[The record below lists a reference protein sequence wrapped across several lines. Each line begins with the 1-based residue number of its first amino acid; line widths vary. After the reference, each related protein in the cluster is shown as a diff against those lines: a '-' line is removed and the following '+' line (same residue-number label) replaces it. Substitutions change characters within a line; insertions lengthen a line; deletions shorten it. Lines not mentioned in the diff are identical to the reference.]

1 MRSLIGRFLCAWL
14 CAVALG
20 GRATAQPTNAPRE
33 TAADAASRALLDAL
47 EERQMPD
54 VTLTVLARIEAD
66 PDASQ
71 ELKREAAFRRA
82 GALVGTS
89 RLEADS
95 GKRAKILDEAQASLD
110 AFLTSGT
117 PTDRQA
123 IAAYNQKGSLLV
135 ERGRVKADQATRPG
149 ADAATLRA
157 EAVKFFDAAIAS
169 LAGKAKPDAT
179 SQAVTNAEDAV
190 LKVLRELDAKINAL
204 KPAEKQ
210 ESDAADGK
218 GKDAAKDDDK
228 SKDAKEKERK
238 EKLRQAKP
246 IRLTAAQQRQL
257 EALEEER
264 EALRAKL
271 IQTRLTAAAAVFEKA
286 KAYPENSKERTET
299 LAASAALFK
308 AIADKYPSKGGGL
321 FARYYEGRNYAMLGQ
336 WQRAI
341 DAVALLTELD
351 QRVPLAIRL
360 RSMSANTLLQS
371 LLGEMDELGKLPADK
386 LNQRYAQEFP
396 NGKAADAAAKVAA
409 LRAKRLEKLDES
421 LRRFALEDVSRLPGA
436 RLDADWLG
444 LKYRTAK
451 LVLAQAD
458 ALDTRDPQAR
468 VERTRMQAEAR
479 KLAVEVA
486 RANAEFADEARALA
500 AELGK
505 EVAAGEQT
513 FADVMDA
520 AKESLATMQNKVGEA
535 KAAAAAKDA
544 AKEAAARQ
552 EATAARD
559 ATVAKFREAL
569 ALAGIADPLSAA
581 PADDDALADGVTID
595 DVNQARYFL
604 TFLFYEGGK
613 FAEAGTL
620 GRMLTERYP
629 NAKGS
634 RQAARIAMAAWQQ
647 VAQRGDGEAAQQ
659 ARARAAE
666 LAGLVMKTWPD
677 EPESADAAV
686 IAISTAA
693 AAQDPAA
700 IISIVQQVSPASP
713 KRPELLLRA
722 GVALWPEVQKARRLP
737 DGDRPDDATIDG
749 WKRVASQAL
758 DDGLAALGDAPT
770 LPGPPLGQLAAPA
783 ALSRVQIAMEDND
796 DQRAVTLLQHPLYG
810 PWTLV
815 AGDNPAMP
823 QGPLAEAALTL
834 ALRLFI
840 QTEDFDKAQQA
851 MAGLEKVAGQ
861 GEQASAK
868 LSAMYL
874 AMGRDLQAQLEAL
887 GSGANASSPEVRQ
900 QAEKILTGFEKFL
913 DGVATRDSKTS
924 SQIWVA
930 TTYLTLGSGKGTGAI
945 VPAAKKSAYLKKAA
959 AVYQKLLAAQ
969 DNPDLARF
977 EPSIRLRMAAIY
989 QELGDW
995 DNAQGQIDWIL
1006 SDSKRQNSLEVQI
1019 TAAEI
1024 LQAAGLA
1031 AAAAGDAAK
1040 ADDLLRE
1047 AASGRKGTPAVIWG
1061 WGNIANRLARQGLS
1075 GTDSKAQQNRDAFF
1089 EARLRVVEG
1098 LLARARLPGKEG
1110 DRVKRLETANTAVV
1124 MTRKLYPDLGGDA
1137 FAKRYER
1144 LLKEVQREQ
1153 GAEPTGF
1160 SALDAQPAAAAPAAV
1175 PSPP

>member
-1 MRSLIGRFLCAWL
+1 MRSLIGRLLCAWL
-14 CAVALG
+14 CVVGLG
-20 GRATAQPTNAPRE
+20 GRATAQPPNAPRE

-190 LKVLRELDAKINAL
+190 LKVLRELDARINAL
-204 KPAEKQ
+204 KPAEKT
-210 ESDAADGK
+210 EGDAADGK
-218 GKDAAKDDDK
+218 GKDTAKDDEK

-246 IRLTAAQQRQL
+246 IRLTAAQQREL

-264 EALRAKL
+264 EVLRAKL

-299 LAASAALFK
+299 LATSAALFK
-308 AIADKYPSKGGGL
+308 AIADKYPTKGGGL

-336 WQRAI
+336 WQQAMES
-341 DAVALLTELD
+341 VAPLTELD

-386 LNQRYAQEFP
+386 LNPRYEKEFP
-396 NGKAADAAAKVAA
+396 GGKAADAAAKVAA
-409 LRAKRLEKLDES
+409 LRKKELDKLDES

-486 RANAEFADEARALA
+486 RAGAEFADEARALA

-544 AKEAAARQ
+544 ANEAAARQ

-581 PADDDALADGVTID
+581 PADDALADGVTID

-647 VAQRGDGEAAQQ
+647 VAQRADGEAARQ
-659 ARARAAE
+659 ARAGAAE
-666 LAGLVMKTWPD
+666 LAGIVMKTWPD
-677 EPESADAAV
+677 EPESGDAAV
-686 IAISTAA
+686 IALSTAA

-722 GVALWPEVQKARRLP
+722 GVSLWPEVQKARRLP

-749 WKRVASQAL
+749 WKRAATQAL
-758 DDGLAALGDAPT
+758 DEGLAALGDSPT

-796 DQRAVTLLQHPLYG
+796 DQRAAALLQHPGYG

-815 AGDNPAMP
+815 AGDNPVMQ

-959 AVYQKLLAAQ
+959 EVYQKLLAAK

-1006 SDSKRQNSLEVQI
+1006 SDSQRQNSLEVQI

-1040 ADDLLRE
+1040 ANDLLRE

-1098 LLARARLPGKEG
+1098 LLARARLPGKEE
-1110 DRVKRLETANTAVV
+1110 DRSKRLETANTAIV

-1144 LLKEVQREQ
+1144 LLKDVQREQ

-1175 PSPP
+1175 PSTP